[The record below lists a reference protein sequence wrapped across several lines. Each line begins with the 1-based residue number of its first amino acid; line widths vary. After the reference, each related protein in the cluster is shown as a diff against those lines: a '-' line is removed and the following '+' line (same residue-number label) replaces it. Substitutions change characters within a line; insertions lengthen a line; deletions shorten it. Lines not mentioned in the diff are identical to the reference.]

1 MEGLGPRGSF
11 RGSTGPVGDLGRP
24 ILGCKKCG
32 KPRGTVVEVSHVGRP
47 RIVSYVAW
55 CFFEWEQ
62 GFHENIKTKVVDEVL
77 SNGMIPSKLA

>member
-24 ILGCKKCG
+24 ILGCKNMG
-32 KPRGTVVEVSHVGRP
+32 RSHEETVEVSHVGP

-55 CFFEWEQ
+55 CFSGSRGCSLQE
-62 GFHENIKTKVVDEVL
+62 
-77 SNGMIPSKLA
+77 